1 MPEMNLL
8 HLVGEASLFAQMVL
22 LLLVVLLY
30 MSLWY
35 ILRKR
40 TVLKDYEAHCNA
52 FDKEF
57 WAGGDIAVLEER
69 VKSGEFGAH
78 GLAHIFLHGQE
89 EFKKAC
95 ETGGENVELILEGV
109 RRALDNSV
117 QNEETLLNRHM
128 YFLSTVASVSP
139 YIGLLG
145 TVWGIINAFQSLA
158 QTSQATIALV
168 APGIAEA
175 LVATAMGLL
184 SAIPAL
190 IAYNYFS
197 ARLEVLSARFDNFAN
212 HYLNI
217 LHRNL

>member
-1 MPEMNLL
+1 MPNMDIL
-8 HLVGEASLFAQMVL
+8 HLVSEASLFAQLVL
-22 LLLVVLLY
+22 LVLVVLLY
-30 MSLWY
+30 FSLWY

-40 TVLKDYEAHCNA
+40 SVLKDYEERCNA

-57 WAGGDIAVLEER
+57 WAGGDIGVLEER
-69 VKSGEFGAH
+69 AKSGEFGQN
-78 GLAHIFLHGQE
+78 GLSQIFLHGQD

-95 ETGGENVELILEGV
+95 ETGGGVELILEGV
-109 RRALDNSV
+109 RRSLDSSIV
-117 QNEETLLNRHM
+117 HEETLLSRHM
-128 YFLSTVASVSP
+128 QFLATVASVSP

-145 TVWGIINAFQSLA
+145 TVWGIINAFQSLT

-184 SAIPAL
+184 AAIPAL

-197 ARLEVLSARFDNFAN
+197 NRLERLSVRFDNFAN

-217 LHRNL
+217 LHRNM